1 MHDEDHGCR
10 LANQDVGI
18 QYSGIMLDS
27 VIDRNEFK
35 VLTNEYLFG
44 LYIIYFLIYLNPGK
58 SLGLEHLVKNGWTVI
73 FVMMGWKIISLS
85 NC

>member
-1 MHDEDHGCR
+1 MYDEDHGCR

-35 VLTNEYLFG
+35 VLTNECLLG
-44 LYIIYFLIYLNPGK
+44 LYIIF
-58 SLGLEHLVKNGWTVI
+58 
-73 FVMMGWKIISLS
+73 
-85 NC
+85 

>member
-1 MHDEDHGCR
+1 MHDEDRGCR

-18 QYSGIMLDS
+18 QYSGIVLDS

-44 LYIIYFLIYLNPGK
+44 LYIYFLIYLNPGK
-58 SLGLEHLVKNGWTVI
+58 SLGLEDLVKNGWTVI
-73 FVMMGWKIISLS
+73 FVIGWKIISL